1 MKIEELH
8 EKLFEHLLFFDKL
21 CRENGIK
28 YFLDSGTA
36 IGAVREHDFIQ
47 WDDDVDVAMLRED
60 YEKFLKAVVP
70 NLPKNFVMVTPK
82 DYEPLFLDFIPKFL
96 NMDVQTKKDDELTKM
111 YHNSIS
117 RLAIDIIILD
127 YAPNSKML
135 QKIMKFKLLVIYC
148 LSLSKRGFKPIKK
161 YSFFENIVSKIGIFI
176 GGFFT
181 MEQLNK
187 MRDKVLKK
195 YKDTNWL
202 IRGNPLVNYIG
213 FYPKKCYEKTVLM
226 DFHGVKMPIA
236 CGYDEI
242 LTKLYGDYMIPPKD
256 KSIYEVHADID

>member
-8 EKLFEHLLFFDKL
+8 EKLFEHLMLFDKL

-36 IGAVREHDFIQ
+36 IGAVREHNFVP
-47 WDDDVDVAMLRED
+47 WDDDIDIAMLRED
-60 YEKFLKAVVP
+60 YEKFLKTVVP
-70 NLPKNFVMVTPK
+70 KLPKNFVMVTPRSF
-82 DYEPLFLDFIPKFL
+82 EPLFLDFIPKFI
-96 NMDVQTKKDDELTKM
+96 NMDIQTKKDDELTKM
-111 YHNSIS
+111 HHNYIS
-117 RLAIDIIILD
+117 RLAIDFFVLD
-127 YAPNSKML
+127 YAPDSKIL
-135 QKIMKFKLLVIYC
+135 QKIMKFKLLFIYC

-161 YSFFENIVSKIGIFI
+161 YNLFESFVSKIGIFI
-176 GGFFT
+176 GKFFT

-187 MRDKVLKK
+187 MHDKVVTR

-202 IRGNPLVNYIG
+202 IRGNSLINHMG
-213 FYPKKCYEKTVLM
+213 FYPKKCYEKTVLI
-226 DFHGVKMPIA
+226 DFHGIKMPVA

-242 LTKLYGDYMIPPKD
+242 LTGMYGDYMHPPKD